1 MGTFLINSEVK
12 KMQYQLRNNK
22 EWLLYILDKNNI
34 EYVLLSEYLDLKT
47 NGDLDLYIPIKYKNQ
62 LEDLFKKYNIYK
74 MKHIPAYKNHYYYY
88 GYIQNKTLRI
98 DIKYEMS
105 FYDKDFNVYRIYN
118 NENSIISNRIEIKKN
133 IMAPNYFE
141 AIILYLS
148 KIAFYEK
155 SAISKENIKNAI
167 LYIDSFR
174 KKLNSEEQQIIDK
187 LNTILL
193 TKIKTEENKEKITK
207 ELRKRLRIYFEITKK
222 GISLKDKL
230 LRKIK
235 LFGQPKFAILFLGA
249 DGAGKSTIIKALEQY
264 LDIPYK
270 ELYGGVGEKGWSNFL
285 TLWFYK
291 KITNSYILKKTQIA
305 RLLMYNI
312 FSLEILLRRLPTIN
326 NGKNI
331 LLFIDRAPPLIKS
344 RAKIVSNLF
353 YYLFHKPNLVIKLT
367 APIDVLCNR
376 KPKELTKEIALQKTK
391 EDDKL
396 FLFYKNKHISSYE
409 INTFSNNLLQTEKY
423 IESIL
428 WKDNNLKKALFY
440 V

>member
-1 MGTFLINSEVK
+1 
-12 KMQYQLRNNK
+12 MQYQLRNNK

-34 EYVLLSEYLDLKT
+34 EYVLLSEYLDLKKD
-47 NGDLDLYIPIKYKNQ
+47 GDLDLYVPIEHKNK
-62 LEDLFKKYNIYK
+62 LENLFKKYNVYK
-74 MKHIPAYKNHYYYY
+74 MKHIPTYRNHDYYY

-98 DIKYEMS
+98 DIKYKMS

-118 NENSIISNRIEIKKN
+118 NEKSTISSRIEIKKN
-133 IMAPNYFE
+133 IMIPNYFE

-155 SAISKENIKNAI
+155 STISKENIKNAI
-167 LYIDSFR
+167 LYIKSFK
-174 KKLNSEEQQIIDK
+174 KKLNLEQQQTINE
-187 LNTILL
+187 LNAILL
-193 TKIKTEENKEKITK
+193 IKIKTEENKEKLTK
-207 ELRKRLRIYFEITKK
+207 KLREKLRIYFKITKK

-249 DGAGKSTIIKALEQY
+249 DGAGKSTTIKALEQY

-305 RLLMYNI
+305 RLFMYNI
-312 FSLEILLRRLPTIN
+312 FPLEILLRRLSTIN

-331 LLFIDRAPPLIKS
+331 LLFIDRTPPLIKS
-344 RAKIVSNLF
+344 RSKIISNMF

-367 APIDVLCNR
+367 APIDILCDR
-376 KPKELTKEIALQKTK
+376 KPEELTKEIALQKTK

-396 FLFYKNKHISSYE
+396 FLFYKNQHISSYE

-428 WKDNNLKKALFY
+428 WKNNNFKKALFY